1 MSEIIKNVFIT
12 GTSSG
17 VGHELTQSF
26 LDRGHNVFGISRKDI
41 NFGNSNYTHFPVDLR
56 DIDKIK
62 KEINALDIKFDVV
75 IHNASEFYLSNLMQT
90 DDEIINSIIDTNI
103 KGTIFLTKY
112 LIPKLNKNSRMIF
125 INSVAGKN
133 ELPQQSIYCSS
144 KHAISA
150 FANIINEELKDH
162 GIKVTSIYPGGIDT
176 PLWNPSN
183 PYPGSDKDR
192 LLTSNDICK
201 IVHFILNQSDNICL
215 KSLLLYPDNE
225 SH

>member
-1 MSEIIKNVFIT
+1 MSETNNNVLIT

-17 VGHELTQSF
+17 VGYELSQSF
-26 LDRGHNVFGISRKDI
+26 LDLGYNVFGISRKDV
-41 NFGNSNYTHFPVDLR
+41 NFDNSNYRHFSVDLK
-56 DIDKIK
+56 DIEKMK
-62 KEINALDIKFDVV
+62 KEINNLDIKFDVV
-75 IHNASEFYLSNLMQT
+75 IHNASEFYLSKLAFT
-90 DDEIINSIIDTNI
+90 DDEKINSIIDTNI

-112 LIPKLNKNSRMIF
+112 LIPKLKKNSRMIF

-133 ELPQQSIYCSS
+133 DLPQQSIYCST
-144 KHAISA
+144 KHAIST

-176 PLWNPSN
+176 PLWNAAN
-183 PYPGSDKDR
+183 PYPGSNKDR
-192 LLTSNDICK
+192 LLTSSDISK
-201 IVHFILNQSDNICL
+201 IIHFILNQSDNVYL